1 MRVTLLASR
10 KVEAKDTKN
19 SMKTEKIEVTRKI
32 SAHFILPKLF
42 SDSVRTKRIFI
53 IASSSFRPI

>member
-10 KVEAKDTKN
+10 KVEAKDTKK

-32 SAHFILPKLF
+32 SAHFI
-42 SDSVRTKRIFI
+42 
-53 IASSSFRPI
+53 